1 MNKYV
6 SALLGWFGWGGALG
20 DKKGKQTGA
29 PSGSLVEGTT
39 PLHTDG
45 ALQISAVW
53 ACVDL
58 LSRTIA
64 SLPLFVYEDRAGK
77 RTLARES
84 SLWGLLHDSPNAR
97 MTPMEFWVCMVMN
110 LLLRGNAY
118 ARLDRNSAGE
128 VISMWPMSADQ
139 ITVEVL
145 PDGSLVYIYAIESDR
160 IVYSEQNILHL
171 KGMGNGTLGLSTLD
185 YMRATT
191 SEMANAQ
198 TAANMLFSN
207 GGKPTGVLMVDSV
220 LNAEQR
226 AAIKERFAGMASGS
240 SSRLYV
246 LEASMKYQQLSL
258 SPEDSQLLE
267 TRQYGIEEIGRW
279 FGVPAVL
286 INHANTTTWG
296 SGIEQIIE
304 GFFKFTLRPALV
316 GFEQAMRKRV
326 LTPSQRSRFSVEWNF
341 DGLLRANIK
350 DRMEVYAKAVQNGL
364 KTRNECRQ
372 LENDPPI
379 DGGDELTAQVSLA
392 PISMLG
398 KIKTT
403 GTVPEQPVQQ

>member
-20 DKKGKQTGA
+20 DKGGRQTGA
-29 PSGSLVEGTT
+29 PAGSLVEGTT

-64 SLPLFVYEDRAGK
+64 SLPLFVYEDRSGK

-97 MTPMEFWVCMVMN
+97 MTPMEFWVAMIMN

-128 VISMWPMSADQ
+128 VISMWPMAADQ

-145 PDGSLVYIYAIESDR
+145 PDGSLAYIYAYESDR
-160 IVYSEQNILHL
+160 LVYSEQNILHL
-171 KGMGNGTLGLSTLD
+171 KGMGNGTIGLSTLD

-198 TAANMLFSN
+198 TAANNLFSS
-207 GGKPTGVLMVDSV
+207 GGKPTGVLMIDGV
-220 LNAEQR
+220 LNADQR

-258 SPEDSQLLE
+258 TPEDAQLLE
-267 TRQYGIEEIGRW
+267 TRHYGVEEIGRW

-326 LTPSQRSRFSVEWNF
+326 MTPSQRSRYSVEWNF

-392 PISMLG
+392 PLSMLG
-398 KIKTT
+398 KINTT
-403 GTVPEQPVQQ
+403 GSVPEQPVQQ

>member
-20 DKKGKQTGA
+20 DRKGQQTGA
-29 PSGSLVEGTT
+29 PSGSLVDGTS

-58 LSRTIA
+58 LSRSIA
-64 SLPLFVYEDRAGK
+64 SLPLFVYEQRNGM
-77 RTLARES
+77 RTLARDTT
-84 SLWGLLHDSPNAR
+84 LWTLLHDSPNAR
-97 MTPMEFWVCMVMN
+97 MTPMEFWVAMVMN
-110 LLLRGNAY
+110 LLLRGNGY
-118 ARLDRNSAGE
+118 ARIDRNSAGE
-128 VISMWPMSADQ
+128 VISLWPMAADQ
-139 ITVEVL
+139 VAVDVL
-145 PDGSLVYIYAIESDR
+145 PDGSMVYVYSVDSDR
-160 IVYSEQNILHL
+160 VVLAEQNVLHL
-171 KGMGNGTLGLSTLD
+171 KGLGNGTYGLSTLD

-198 TAANMLFSN
+198 TAANAMFAN
-207 GGKPTGVLMVDSV
+207 GGKPTGVLMIDNV
-220 LNAEQR
+220 LNADQR
-226 AAIKERFAGMASGS
+226 AAIKERFAGMATGS

-246 LEASMKYQQLSL
+246 LEANMKYQQLSL
-258 SPEDSQLLE
+258 TPEDTQLLE
-267 TRQYGIEEIGRW
+267 TRQYGVEEIGRW

-286 INHANTTTWG
+286 INHSNTTAWG
-296 SGIEQIIE
+296 SGIEQIID

-316 GFEQAMRKRV
+316 NIEQAIRKRV
-326 LTPSQRSRFSVEWNF
+326 LTPSQRARYSAEWNF

-372 LENDPPI
+372 LENDPPMA
-379 DGGDELTAQVSLA
+379 GGDELTAQVNLV
-392 PISMLG
+392 PLEMLG
-398 KIKTT
+398 KTEKT
-403 GTVPEQPVQQ
+403 GTVAADPVQQ